1 MDNLQ
6 NVTVDEHNATIK
18 MIDGCLVDTAA
29 GTLELCLAKD
39 GKIPEIAGIQT
50 VEAYAFARCAFTA
63 TDLYIPEG
71 VTTLKANALAGISA
85 AEDGAQFTVYL
96 PASLRT
102 LGRCPS
108 NLTYNYAGTLQEW
121 NEGVTLQGFGK
132 HDYFYLTTTD
142 VQEPI
147 FIESI
152 QK

>member
-1 MDNLQ
+1 M
-6 NVTVDEHNATIK
+6 
-18 MIDGCLVDTAA
+18 
-29 GTLELCLAKD
+29 CLAKD
-39 GKIPEIAGIQT
+39 GKIPENAGIVT
-50 VEAYAFARCAFTA
+50 VDAYAFACCEFAA

-71 VTTLKANALAGISA
+71 VTELKANALAGIFA
-85 AEDGAQFTVYL
+85 AEDGAQLTVYL

-132 HDYFYLTTTD
+132 HDYFYLITTD

-147 FIESI
+147 FIEST